1 VALGAKMELPRS
13 GAWEQKGNLIQPV
26 VLTGVREG
34 MRLVHEEQFGPV
46 LPIVSVKSVD
56 EAVALAN
63 ASPYGLQASVFT
75 RDLDDAMRISD
86 ELQAG
91 TVQINAAPARGPDH
105 FPFQGVKDSGIG
117 SQGVRYSILAMSKI
131 KSTVINLNKESYTQG

>member
-1 VALGAKMELPRS
+1 M
-13 GAWEQKGNLIQPV
+13 
-26 VLTGVREG
+26 
-34 MRLVHEEQFGPV
+34 HEEQFGPV

-56 EAVALAN
+56 KAIELAN

-75 RDLDDAMRISD
+75 KSLDDAMRVSD

-91 TVQINAAPARGPDH
+91 TVQINGAPARGPDH

-117 SQGVRYSILAMSKI
+117 SQGVRYSILAMSKL
-131 KSTVINLNKESYTQG
+131 KSTVINLSGESYTQG